1 MNSGTTN
8 ECVNDFNNNFITLI
22 NMCKRIAP
30 GSVVA
35 NNSDMIERII
45 NTDPASIIQLFAQHG
60 LKYKDKIVK
69 GDDSF
74 FLNTTD
80 YKQEIGGNTNIEM
93 VINEIK
99 NIWRKFGN
107 TKNGIQ
113 NKETI
118 KQYIKVL
125 VLITDAYVKRYVEQ
139 S

>member
-1 MNSGTTN
+1 MSSGSTN
-8 ECVNDFNNNFITLI
+8 ECVSDFNNNFITLI

-35 NNSDMIERII
+35 NNSEMIEKII
-45 NTDPASIIQLFAQHG
+45 VTNPDSIIQLFAQYG

-74 FLNTTD
+74 FLNTNEFS
-80 YKQEIGGNTNIEM
+80 QETGGNANIEM
-93 VINEIK
+93 VIDEIK
-99 NIWRKFGN
+99 GIWRKFDN
-107 TKNGIQ
+107 TKNGIR

-125 VLITDAYVKRYVEQ
+125 ILIADTYVKRYIEQ